1 MKPSL
6 LVCGLLTFTMVT
18 GYVAEFCYDGPPEI
32 RYATFKAHTYKNGTI
47 LNCECKKGFRRI
59 RNGSPYIL
67 CTGNSSHVSW
77 ENKCQCMSNSPWY
90 TEKQVTSK
98 PEQEEERK
106 SSEMQSQMQLLDQ
119 VKLLGHCREPPPWEH
134 EAMERKYHFVVGQTV
149 QYQCIKG
156 YRAQRRGRA
165 ESTCRVI
172 CGETRWT
179 QPRLTCTNEVIPG
192 KEEAESSTDTLPES
206 EASCPSITT
215 VSQKYTEAVTTTE
228 TFIFTT
234 EYQIAVASCVFLLIS
249 ILLLSVFTWQ
259 RKWGKSRR
267 TI

>member
-1 MKPSL
+1 
-6 LVCGLLTFTMVT
+6 
-18 GYVAEFCYDGPPEI
+18 AEFCYDGPPEI

-192 KEEAESSTDTLPES
+192 SYFHKHGLLSSPGKEEAESSTDTLPES

-259 RKWGKSRR
+259 RKCLAQPQRKERKNL
-267 TI
+267 